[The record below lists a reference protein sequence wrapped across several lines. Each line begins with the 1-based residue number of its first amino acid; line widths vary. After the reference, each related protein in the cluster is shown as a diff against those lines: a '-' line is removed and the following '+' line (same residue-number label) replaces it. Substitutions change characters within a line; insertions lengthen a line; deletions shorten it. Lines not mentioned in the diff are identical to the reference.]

1 MKLSVFLCAKGL
13 YIKGMTSKEN
23 DRLRQNIVQTVL
35 EESAFEPF
43 RLSVILSYL
52 KQKNVSE
59 QQFEALYPDGLPQLA
74 QDISDF
80 FDKEMLGKLPTKKPE
95 DMRIRDAIE
104 LGVLTRLEVMMPYK
118 GAVQTLTQYWGK
130 PWTGLKAGKAI
141 WSTVDNIWNWA
152 GDTSTDYNH
161 YTKRS
166 LLSGVLA
173 STYLYWVSEDDPDLQ
188 KTQGFLARRIENVMQ
203 LGKVIGRFKKKKVS

>member
-1 MKLSVFLCAKGL
+1 
-13 YIKGMTSKEN
+13 
-23 DRLRQNIVQTVL
+23 
-35 EESAFEPF
+35 
-43 RLSVILSYL
+43 
-52 KQKNVSE
+52 
-59 QQFEALYPDGLPQLA
+59 
-74 QDISDF
+74 
-80 FDKEMLGKLPTKKPE
+80 
-95 DMRIRDAIE
+95 
-104 LGVLTRLEVMMPYK
+104 MPYK